1 MQQKEKLLFKRLCS
15 FKENTFDETLLE
27 AATPAVLGQLFFNRM
42 HAVAYG
48 TLKEFGLLGKVSREF
63 RNSLKIAY
71 DHNVIKNQ
79 SFFQCVEY
87 VMQALSGCQCEYAML
102 KGAYLCRLYPEGFRT
117 SNDIDLLV
125 HPKSVSNIGEALLK
139 AGFSQGN
146 IRNGKFEPATRREI
160 IESKMTRGE
169 TVPYIKEI
177 NLPEMK
183 FLEVDVNFSL
193 DYKPGE
199 TAVLDSMLRGAT
211 TEQLDDF
218 SVRTLGKE
226 DFFLHLC
233 SHLHKEAT
241 TLPWVEMMRDMTL
254 YKYADIY
261 VLLHNAKSK
270 DVDSLFQRAYELGLE
285 KICAFAILQASQLF
299 SNCNQHAANVAED
312 VLKNDPLFI
321 HSVISPKERAV
332 YVFQEKNVLERLFMH
347 NRKQNL
353 EVVER

>member
-48 TLKEFGLLGKVSREF
+48 TLKEFGLLGKVNREF
-63 RNSLKIAY
+63 RNSLKLAY

-87 VMQALSGCQCEYAML
+87 VMQTLSGCQCEYAML

-139 AGFSQGN
+139 AGFAQGN

-177 NLPEMK
+177 NLPGMK
-183 FLEVDVNFSL
+183 FLVPLFAL
-193 DYKPGE
+193 RRYKKTVKRPSFQK
-199 TAVLDSMLRGAT
+199 TQKKLLSMKNIFAVCARNICIGIKKLLKAGIIKDG
-211 TEQLDDF
+211 
-218 SVRTLGKE
+218 
-226 DFFLHLC
+226 FLLTI
-233 SHLHKEAT
+233 LQ
-241 TLPWVEMMRDMTL
+241 D
-254 YKYADIY
+254 
-261 VLLHNAKSK
+261 
-270 DVDSLFQRAYELGLE
+270 
-285 KICAFAILQASQLF
+285 AILLTTTSRQRFCQ
-299 SNCNQHAANVAED
+299 NI
-312 VLKNDPLFI
+312 KK
-321 HSVISPKERAV
+321 ISKS
-332 YVFQEKNVLERLFMH
+332 
-347 NRKQNL
+347 
-353 EVVER
+353 